1 MNAEKINYIKHLLR
15 QEIVP
20 ATGCTEP
27 AALALAVAYTANLLD
42 VDVEYIKLKLSAN
55 MIKNVMGVG
64 IPSTGMIGA
73 PIAIALAWYIRDPQK
88 KLEILDTIDD
98 TTLSKAKKLVNEN
111 LIDIKLK
118 EGDNVDKLYIEVEAK
133 DKNGKIAKSKIITNH
148 SNLVELSLD
157 GIDMLSHKVEINCN
171 ANSEKDNTK
180 AIEKEIKLRF
190 EDIYNYA
197 MTVDLADVEFIY
209 EATLQNYKASEY
221 AKSRKMGHDLG
232 HVIQSN
238 TAKKLIGD
246 SPMVSMLATT
256 SFACDARMDG
266 APVTVVSNSG
276 SGNQGLTATLPVYSF
291 ALSQGKD
298 KETTLRAL
306 VLSSLLVIFVK
317 TQIGRLSA
325 LCGMIYSAIGTAA
338 AVTYLMGGNKKDA
351 AAAVNNTIASITGM
365 ICDGAKASCS
375 IKASVAISTAMIS
388 AIMSMENSTV
398 NSNEG
403 IIDDD
408 IDLSISNL
416 ARIGREA
423 MANADATILDIMT
436 NKNKSKE

>member
-118 EGDNVDKLYIEVEAK
+118 DGDNVDKLYIEVEAK
-133 DKNGKIAKSKIITNH
+133 DKNGNIAKSKIITNH

-157 GIDMLSHKVEINCN
+157 GIDMLSHKLEINCN

-221 AKSRKMGHDLG
+221 AQSRKMGHDLG

-238 TAKKLIGD
+238 TAKRLIGE

-298 KETTLRAL
+298 KEITLRAL

-317 TQIGRLSA
+317 SQIGRLSA

>member
-1 MNAEKINYIKHLLR
+1 MNTEKINYIKKLLR

-27 AALALAVAYTANLLD
+27 AALALAVAYASSLLD
-42 VDVEYIKLKLSAN
+42 EEAEYIRVKLSAN

-73 PIAIALAWYIRDPQK
+73 PIAIALAWYIRKAEK
-88 KLEILDTIDD
+88 KLEILDTIEDS
-98 TTLSKAKKLVNEN
+98 TLEKAKKLISDNI
-111 LIDIKLK
+111 IDIKLK
-118 EGDNVDKLYIEVEAK
+118 EGENIDKLYIEVEAK
-133 DKNGKIAKSKIITNH
+133 DKKGQIAQSKIITNH
-148 SNLVELSLD
+148 SNLVELRFNGVDL
-157 GIDMLSHKVEINCN
+157 LNK
-171 ANSEKDNTK
+171 
-180 AIEKEIKLRF
+180 EKETKGEEKSYTKEEEKKDEDSIKLSF
-190 EDIYNYA
+190 DDVYNYA
-197 MTVDLADVEFIY
+197 MTADLKDIEFIY
-209 EATLQNYKASEY
+209 EATLQNYRASEY
-221 AKSRKMGHDLG
+221 AQSRNMGHNLG
-232 HVIQSN
+232 HIIQCD

-266 APVTVVSNSG
+266 APVTIVSNSG
-276 SGNQGLTATLPVYSF
+276 SGNQGISATLPVYSF
-291 ALSQGKD
+291 ALSQKKD
-298 KETTLRAL
+298 KESTMRAL
-306 VLSSLLVIFVK
+306 ALSNLLVIFVK
-317 TQIGRLSA
+317 SQIGKLSA

-338 AVTYLMGGNKKDA
+338 AVCYLMGGDKKGS

-375 IKASVAISTAMIS
+375 IKASVAISSAMIS
-388 AIMSMENSTV
+388 AIMSLEKSTV

-408 IDLSISNL
+408 IDKSIANL

-436 NKNKSKE
+436 NKGN

>member
-133 DKNGKIAKSKIITNH
+133 DKNGNIAKSKIITNH

-221 AKSRKMGHDLG
+221 AQSRKMGHDLG

-238 TAKKLIGD
+238 TAKRLIGE

-291 ALSQGKD
+291 ALSQNKD

-317 TQIGRLSA
+317 SQIGRLSA

>member
-133 DKNGKIAKSKIITNH
+133 DKNGNIAKSKIITNH

-221 AKSRKMGHDLG
+221 AQSRKMGHDLG

-238 TAKKLIGD
+238 TAKRLIGE

-298 KETTLRAL
+298 KEITLRAL

-317 TQIGRLSA
+317 SQIGRLSA

>member
-1 MNAEKINYIKHLLR
+1 MNTEKINYIKHLLR

-42 VDVEYIKLKLSAN
+42 VDVEYIRLKLSAN

-148 SNLVELSLD
+148 SNLVELNLD
-157 GIDMLSHKVEINCN
+157 GVDMLSHKIEIDCN
-171 ANSEKDNTK
+171 GNSQKEEIK
-180 AIEKEIKLRF
+180 ADKKEVKLRF
-190 EDIYNYA
+190 NDIYDFA
-197 MTVDLADVEFIY
+197 MTVELSEVEFIY

-266 APVTVVSNSG
+266 APVTVISNSG

-291 ALSQGKD
+291 ALSQNKD

-317 TQIGRLSA
+317 AQIGRLSA
-325 LCGMIYSAIGTAA
+325 LCGMIYSAIGTSA

-416 ARIGREA
+416 VRIGREA

>member
-157 GIDMLSHKVEINCN
+157 GLDMLSHKVEINCN

-291 ALSQGKD
+291 ALSQNKD

-317 TQIGRLSA
+317 AQIGRLSA
-325 LCGMIYSAIGTAA
+325 LCGMIYSAIGTSA

>member
-171 ANSEKDNTK
+171 ANSEKYNTK
-180 AIEKEIKLRF
+180 AIEKEIELRF

-291 ALSQGKD
+291 ALSQNKD

-317 TQIGRLSA
+317 AQIGRLSA
-325 LCGMIYSAIGTAA
+325 LCGMIYSAIGTSA

>member
-42 VDVEYIKLKLSAN
+42 VDVEYIRLKLSAN

-157 GIDMLSHKVEINCN
+157 GIDMLSHKIEIDCN
-171 ANSEKDNTK
+171 GNSEKDNTK

-291 ALSQGKD
+291 ALSQNKD

-317 TQIGRLSA
+317 AQIGRLSA
-325 LCGMIYSAIGTAA
+325 LCGMIYSAIGTSA